1 MFHWLVVST
10 TGKQAAT
17 PMLFDSMTG
26 ENCDMLSPKQLD
38 CLEVLLNMLLN
49 YKNGEFPVTSC
60 DLNKIINSDMLHF
73 LFVLLFLE

>member
-26 ENCDMLSPKQLD
+26 ENCDMLTVGLSRSVAKH
-38 CLEVLLNMLLN
+38 VLN
-49 YKNGEFPVTSC
+49 YKNGGFPVTSC

-73 LFVLLFLE
+73 LFV